1 MPNRLNH
8 TWSILNLILE
18 IEKSLMVGLLKHSQ
32 NSISLVKITVVEALS
47 HSSVVLG
54 VLISLDDLHFNERH
68 LVARASAEHT

>member
-1 MPNRLNH
+1 
-8 TWSILNLILE
+8 
-18 IEKSLMVGLLKHSQ
+18 MVGLLKHSQ

-47 HSSVVLG
+47 HSSKVLG